1 MNLRLMET
9 TLSVALAASVFA
21 CACNRAPE
29 VAGGPV
35 AGDIAGSQSAA
46 SVVAEV
52 GERKI
57 TMREL
62 NEHVAPQLRELD
74 EQQFEIRRQGLDQ
87 MINQQLV
94 QAAAMK
100 KGQSEEEFLRD
111 EVDGKI
117 AKPSDEAAK
126 KFFEQN
132 SAQLPPG
139 AKFEDFK
146 DRIIPFMTRQ
156 AHSDR
161 AKDVFAEL
169 RKDTRVVISLTP
181 PPKPRLKVEA
191 KGPSK
196 GPEDAK
202 VTIVEFSDFECPF
215 CSRAKATVDKVTEKF
230 NGKVKLV
237 FRQFPLSFHSHARK
251 AAEASLCAN
260 AQGKFWE
267 YHDALFAEQSK
278 LDVPDLK
285 ATAASLGLDK
295 AKFDSCLDGEEMGKT
310 IDEDMKAAEAVGVSG
325 TPAFFIN
332 GINLSGAQPAE
343 EFERVINQELAG
355 K

>member
-1 MNLRLMET
+1 
-9 TLSVALAASVFA
+9 
-21 CACNRAPE
+21 
-29 VAGGPV
+29 
-35 AGDIAGSQSAA
+35 
-46 SVVAEV
+46 
-52 GERKI
+52 
-57 TMREL
+57 
-62 NEHVAPQLRELD
+62 
-74 EQQFEIRRQGLDQ
+74 

-161 AKDVFAEL
+161 AKDVFSEL
-169 RKDTRVVISLTP
+169 RKDTKVVISLAP

-215 CSRAKATVDKVTEKF
+215 CSRAKQTVDKVTEKF
-230 NGKVKLV
+230 EGKVKLV

-267 YHDALFAEQSK
+267 YHDALFADQSK
-278 LDVPDLK
+278 LEVAELK
-285 ATAASLGLDK
+285 ATAERLGLDK
-295 AKFDSCLDGEEMGKT
+295 TKFDTCLDGEEQGKV
-310 IDEDMKAAEAVGVSG
+310 IDADMAAAEQVGVSG

-343 EFERVINQELAG
+343 EFERIINQELAG

>member
-1 MNLRLMET
+1 MNVRLIKT
-9 TLSVALAASVFA
+9 TLSTVLAASVFA

-29 VAGGPV
+29 VSGGVV
-35 AGDIAGSQSAA
+35 AGDVATSQSAA

-52 GERKI
+52 GEQKI

-87 MINQQLV
+87 LVNQQLV

-100 KGQSEEEFLRD
+100 KGQTEEEFLRN
-111 EVDGKI
+111 EVDNKI
-117 AKPSDEAAK
+117 DKPSESAAK

-132 SAQLPPG
+132 SGQLPPG
-139 AKFEDFK
+139 AKFADFK

-156 AHSDR
+156 AHSER
-161 AKDVFAEL
+161 AKEVFAQL
-169 RKDTRVVISLTP
+169 RKDTKVVISLTA
-181 PPKPRLKVEA
+181 PPKPRLSVEA

-196 GPEDAK
+196 GPNDAK

-215 CSRAKATVDKVTEKF
+215 CSRAKDTVDKVFDKF

-251 AAEASLCAN
+251 AAEASLCADL
-260 AQGKFWE
+260 QGKFWA
-267 YHDALFAEQSK
+267 YHDALFADQSK
-278 LDVPDLK
+278 LEIADLK
-285 ATAASLGLDK
+285 ATAERLGLDK
-295 AKFDSCLDGEEMGKT
+295 SKFDSCLDGEEQGKV
-310 IDEDMKAAEAVGVSG
+310 IDADMAAAEKVGVSG
-325 TPAFFIN
+325 TPAFFVN

-343 EFERVINQELAG
+343 EFERLINQELA